1 MRITGELDTNKQL
14 ITSQGDG
21 NFFVMGLKNRN
32 QNAII
37 TGAHDAKIIQICT
50 LEKLKNKYFATRCID
65 GDVSLWSSTSN
76 PDRVFIIENIDMDE
90 NQSTVQDTN
99 RDSQKEDDVPP
110 VILEEPKD
118 DEEAE

>member
-1 MRITGELDTNKQL
+1 M
-14 ITSQGDG
+14 
-21 NFFVMGLKNRN
+21 
-32 QNAII
+32 
-37 TGAHDAKIIQICT
+37 ICT

-99 RDSQKEDDVPP
+99 RDS
-110 VILEEPKD
+110 
-118 DEEAE
+118 

>member
-1 MRITGELDTNKQL
+1 
-14 ITSQGDG
+14 
-21 NFFVMGLKNRN
+21 MGLKNRN

-99 RDSQKEDDVPP
+99 RDSQKEADVPP